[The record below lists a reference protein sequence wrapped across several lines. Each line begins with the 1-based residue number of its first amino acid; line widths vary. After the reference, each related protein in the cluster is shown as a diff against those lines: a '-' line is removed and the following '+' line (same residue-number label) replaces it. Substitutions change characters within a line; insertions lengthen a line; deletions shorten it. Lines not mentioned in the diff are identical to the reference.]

1 MKRASFLV
9 VVGLAAILAVP
20 GVGLAQTPTTNSPT
34 APVTGMKPDRTT
46 SPPELRVIK
55 RAKEEKLRMKRTECR
70 AKAKAE
76 KVSLPKRPA
85 YVKKC
90 MSN

>member
-76 KVSLPKRPA
+76 KVPFR
-85 YVKKC
+85 
-90 MSN
+90 